1 MLSGSFDID
10 EVSISKF
17 NEIMMSHKSLPPS
30 ANRFL
35 VSLETDLYV
44 FAYDSSPLSGEFM
57 NIFFKRKELL
67 KKSIFVIY
75 ASKEYFTANMC
86 LIEQKAAE
94 LKKFCS
100 EEEINSHLYMINAD
114 NDGDI
119 HFLLDG
125 IWNFGTEKIN
135 VPRTEMNFNLINEGL
150 EILKSFIEGKLRSYR
165 GSIGVM
171 ELEALLPRIEELKS
185 QILKDMQ
192 FYQGYN
198 DEKTAAIVDYRIKK
212 EAYEKLSLFGKLAA
226 KINGKKKELSEA
238 QYKNS
243 YYGMAEI
250 AMVNRQPGDII
261 NPYQYEEYLKQQEQS
276 TGGMKR

>member
-1 MLSGSFDID
+1 MEKYILSEGDIRNLPLEQQYAYNQFLSIIYDKGIVYKAQLDSFDEILQQQYRAR
-10 EVSISKF
+10 VLF
-17 NEIMMSHKSLPPS
+17 NP
-30 ANRFL
+30 N
-35 VSLETDLYV
+35 SLERYPEILAKNLQNVINTITGIRND
-44 FAYDSSPLSGEFM
+44 AINGKRS
-57 NIFFKRKELL
+57 FK
-67 KKSIFVIY
+67 
-75 ASKEYFTANMC
+75 
-86 LIEQKAAE
+86 
-94 LKKFCS
+94 
-100 EEEINSHLYMINAD
+100 
-114 NDGDI
+114 
-119 HFLLDG
+119 
-125 IWNFGTEKIN
+125 
-135 VPRTEMNFNLINEGL
+135 EMNFNLINEGL